1 METCGLALPS
11 KFSVSHPLNCSSC
24 SISILLDYKKW
35 FKSYFA
41 LFYEEASLCP
51 LMPLIPRRNSFA
63 DCHEQAGVRPLPG
76 EQGSS
81 QGMAPQE
88 DKRHHLE
95 HLPLLLWRPQH
106 GTSLRSAWVSG
117 PGCVPSQ
124 KHLQLCVA
132 EHCLQL
138 KHHCVITATFK
149 DPKPSTIPA
158 TKKKINSIP
167 DTQLS
172 LWLNHFSPSSS
183 PSPAVCYAVI
193 LM

>member
-1 METCGLALPS
+1 MLRPVLWRSLSLPPDAPDS
-11 KFSVSHPLNCSSC
+11 PKEFICWLP
-24 SISILLDYKKW
+24 W
-35 FKSYFA
+35 A
-41 LFYEEASLCP
+41 GRCP
-51 LMPLIPRRNSFA
+51 A
-63 DCHEQAGVRPLPG
+63 LPG

-81 QGMAPQE
+81 HGMAPQE

-95 HLPLLLWRPQH
+95 HLPLLLWHPQH
-106 GTSLRSAWVSG
+106 GTSLCSAWVSG
-117 PGCVPSQ
+117 PGCVSSL

-138 KHHCVITATFK
+138 KHHCVITAMFK

>member
-1 METCGLALPS
+1 MKKPLSAPWCPWFPKGIHLLTAMS
-11 KFSVSHPLNCSSC
+11 RQVSGT
-24 SISILLDYKKW
+24 
-35 FKSYFA
+35 
-41 LFYEEASLCP
+41 
-51 LMPLIPRRNSFA
+51 PRR
-63 DCHEQAGVRPLPG
+63 AGLITWN
-76 EQGSS
+76 GSS
-81 QGMAPQE
+81 GRQ
-88 DKRHHLE
+88 RHHLE

-117 PGCVPSQ
+117 PGCVSSL

-138 KHHCVITATFK
+138 KHHCVITAMFK

>member
-1 METCGLALPS
+1 MLRPVLWRSLSLPPDAPDS
-11 KFSVSHPLNCSSC
+11 PKEFICWLP
-24 SISILLDYKKW
+24 W
-35 FKSYFA
+35 A
-41 LFYEEASLCP
+41 GRCP
-51 LMPLIPRRNSFA
+51 ATPRR
-63 DCHEQAGVRPLPG
+63 AGLITWN
-76 EQGSS
+76 GSS
-81 QGMAPQE
+81 GRQ
-88 DKRHHLE
+88 RHHLE

-117 PGCVPSQ
+117 PGCVSSL

-138 KHHCVITATFK
+138 KHHCVITAMFK